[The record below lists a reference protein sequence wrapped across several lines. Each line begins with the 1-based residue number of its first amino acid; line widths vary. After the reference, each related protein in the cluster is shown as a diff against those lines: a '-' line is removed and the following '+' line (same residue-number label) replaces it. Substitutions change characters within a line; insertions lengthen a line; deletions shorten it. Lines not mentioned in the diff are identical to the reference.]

1 MGGPKPIKLGPGQA
15 GLNLLAHVVCIN
27 NACTL
32 IHGILG
38 DSSSQPNSRLLK
50 YTSIYLVM
58 ILRANIATKLTL
70 VHANYQVIYT
80 YTHIV
85 VPA

>member
-1 MGGPKPIKLGPGQA
+1 MNRHILSHGADLRNS
-15 GLNLLAHVVCIN
+15 NLICVI
-27 NACTL
+27 
-32 IHGILG
+32 GIPG
-38 DSSSQPNSRLLK
+38 DSSSQPNSFLLK
-50 YTSIYLVM
+50 YTSMYLVM

-85 VPA
+85 ILDIATN